1 MAFDLAMVE
10 TKDGGDILL
19 SGNDLVKVYGIENQ
33 PYLCMFSGQDWWG
46 NKLLLNENPL
56 QRYHSVTE
64 QVFQQVALNSS
75 GRVRIEQAITQ
86 DLQTIAAANPGITIE
101 VVALLVAPDRLDI
114 NINLNGEPARINW
127 NPPPAV
133 ENYVRQLSGINYW
146 IIEFNFIVS

>member
-1 MAFDLAMVE
+1 MVE
-10 TKDGGDILL
+10 TKDGGDIVL

-86 DLQTIAAANPGITIE
+86 DLQTIVAANPGITIE
-101 VVALLVAPDRLDI
+101 VVAMLVAPDRLDI

-127 NPPPAV
+127 NPPAAV